1 MTPPLPKP
9 RFTLTDTS
17 GTQFDFRARTDGFV
31 TLRFFCYTNCPDV
44 CPTHM
49 SYLGSAF
56 QKLPKGMAAKFKVVV
71 TTDPDRDN
79 PRALRTWLNQ
89 FGKNFVGLTA
99 G

>member
-1 MTPPLPKP
+1 
-9 RFTLTDTS
+9 
-17 GTQFDFRARTDGFV
+17 
-31 TLRFFCYTNCPDV
+31 
-44 CPTHM
+44 M